1 MTNYQWVGA
10 VSTSANLAGNWLP
23 STAVPTTG
31 DVVIFDLSAV
41 DDCVWDIPA
50 TSLPTLTVNEII
62 VESTFT
68 QELSFQTS
76 PAIKGLYLDGTLTTG
91 GGVNKII
98 LQIGASPNYYG
109 TYKSYNERLVLLGD
123 NAVTT
128 GFTFDFYGDTTQITK
143 FDDGPHGTV
152 TLGVGKF
159 APDYVAPTGT
169 SGKTSFTSL
178 AINDGGGGGVLTF
191 APDGDL
197 VDNDRLKVFS
207 MEAFTTT
214 QAVLDFGLATA
225 EYYATSGGFN
235 IPTEGATG
243 YPSGFTAYHRKIVLK
258 ANTAGHKCLVADN
271 TFISVEEFEIGDG
284 VALKG
289 PVDLDSQGAD
299 IRSIQTP
306 KIRGTWSFSQVSQGI
321 YRSPRHAPGPMPKV
335 NGDFHIT
342 GKLDVDGLI
351 DPTGLELN
359 PVGSNPGG
367 VTANTLWLN
376 SVDSNKLYHGSS
388 EVGGG
393 SGTVTSV
400 ATTAPITGGTIT
412 TTGTIG
418 IDAATPLA
426 AGSMSGAD
434 KTKLDAI
441 EPSADVTDATNVT
454 AAGALMDSEVTNL
467 AQVKAFDS
475 ADYATAAQN
484 GTVTSVATTAPI
496 TGGTIT
502 GTGTLGL
509 DISALTANTQ
519 IADADLLL
527 LDDGA
532 NGTNRKVTF
541 DEVAQWIRGEGVLVG
556 RDGGVNKLRIR
567 DSRDDGALTP
577 DDWGNKQVSFDF
589 TDQYQSILPSAYWAN
604 VMTFKGWTDS
614 YRVAQLMTSATS
626 EGASGVDTE
635 PLYFRS
641 GEDAG
646 WGAMRE
652 VLTFPVGAS
661 GSTPNADGTAGQILQ
676 TDGANTL
683 SWVDNPMVAETC
695 IINLATD
702 VANFTPTGAYTLLQQ
717 TGNWD
722 SSNSNFDDTTGLY
735 TVPSDGV
742 YRISWAV
749 SFRFTSSGQTQ
760 ASRIYTTTLANPIP
774 AAVAQGQVNTTGN
787 WPVPGGSVLLSLSAL
802 DTVGM
807 YVYISNTG
815 KTLVG
820 DSLTVGA
827 TQMSINKVSE

>member
-23 STAVPTTG
+23 PTAVPTTG

-41 DDCVWDIPA
+41 DDCVWDIPV
-50 TSLPTLTVNEII
+50 TSLPTLTVDEII

-68 QELSFQTS
+68 QELSFQNS
-76 PAIKGLYLDGTLTTG
+76 PIIKGLYLDGTLTTG

-225 EYYATSGGFN
+225 EYYATSGGFT
-235 IPTEGATG
+235 IPTAGATG

-289 PVDLDSQGAD
+289 PVNLDSQGAD

-376 SVDSNKLYHGSS
+376 SGDSNKLYHGSS

-393 SGTVTSV
+393 GGGITALTGDVTASGSGSV
-400 ATTAPITGGTIT
+400 AATIANDSVNDDKLANATLAKVDGALPKAGGTM
-412 TTGTIG
+412 TGE
-418 IDAATPLA
+418 
-426 AGSMSGAD
+426 
-434 KTKLDAI
+434 I
-441 EPSADVTDATNVT
+441 E
-454 AAGALMDSEVTNL
+454 
-467 AQVKAFDS
+467 
-475 ADYATAAQN
+475 
-484 GTVTSVATTAPI
+484 ATTI
-496 TGGTIT
+496 TLNAIPDDPATDDKVRIGESGGTTNMFQIRT
-502 GTGTLGL
+502 NDGYLQLGPNNTGYAHIQTDRSRFYFNKEIIIDGGGYLYAYNDGLKLGTGTSSG
-509 DISALTANTQ
+509 SGATAIT
-519 IADADLLL
+519 IADGSTDITVA
-527 LDDGA
+527 
-532 NGTNRKVTF
+532 GTT
-541 DEVAQWIRGEGVLVG
+541 
-556 RDGGVNKLRIR
+556 
-567 DSRDDGALTP
+567 
-577 DDWGNKQVSFDF
+577 
-589 TDQYQSILPSAYWAN
+589 
-604 VMTFKGWTDS
+604 
-614 YRVAQLMTSATS
+614 TSTGFIKTG
-626 EGASGVDTE
+626 GASTDF
-635 PLYFRS
+635 L
-641 GEDAG
+641 
-646 WGAMRE
+646 M
-652 VLTFPVGAS
+652 
-661 GSTPNADGTAGQILQ
+661 ADGSVKSAVT
-676 TDGANTL
+676 
-683 SWVDNPMVAETC
+683 ETC
-695 IINLATD
+695 IINLATS
-702 VANFTPTGAYTLLQQ
+702 VANFTPTGAYTLLQK

-722 SSNSNFDDTTGLY
+722 SSNPNFDDTTGLY

-774 AAVAQGQVNTTGN
+774 AAAAQGQVNTTGN